1 MSTLKA
7 DERHSEQIDALTRQ
21 IEGERR
27 TAEEG
32 RIQLMAQCQQVSY
45 ISHMHTYAILIYYY
59 TLHYMCRYASSWI
72 RSRLVN

>member
-32 RIQLMAQCQQVSY
+32 RIQLMAQCQQVSN
-45 ISHMHTYAILIYYY
+45 ISHTHTYTVLICYY
-59 TLHYMCRYASSWI
+59 TLYYICRHVSSWI
-72 RSRLVN
+72 KSWLVK